1 LIEEARVSGKNSR
14 PVAKVVMIH
23 DTPSYDNT
31 ATHQIS

>member
-1 LIEEARVSGKNSR
+1 MTPKFIYLTLISKAYEGRN
-14 PVAKVVMIH
+14 MIH